1 MFLAQ
6 FWKLLHFF
14 FAFSFVG
21 SLVVAEWNG
30 RAARVA
36 QDWGQRALLFQIV
49 HLSSRVAGLGSLI
62 LAGVF
67 GNLASVRLGYSM
79 TSGTWL
85 RWVNG
90 LWLAAVFVMAL
101 VLLPNVGK
109 LAATSRMAAAGGSAE
124 GYEPALAR
132 WRFANVVLSLLY
144 LALLALMVF
153 RWRS

>member
-1 MFLAQ
+1 
-6 FWKLLHFF
+6 
-14 FAFSFVG
+14 
-21 SLVVAEWNG
+21 
-30 RAARVA
+30 
-36 QDWGQRALLFQIV
+36 
-49 HLSSRVAGLGSLI
+49 
-62 LAGVF
+62 
-67 GNLASVRLGYSM
+67 M